1 MINSMSDIDLTVIS
15 SVKSRIQNVK
25 EVLLKIPEQRKL
37 KCPFKQIDKNP
48 PKFIYKPRFVFANE
62 AISQNVKIE
71 LLKIIDDIHLYLKQY
86 STDKFVILK
95 DIIDTDPD
103 NKNSIISLLEN
114 DVYKT
119 DHVYGEY
126 LVEIKEDYYEI
137 SYYRRDKK
145 VLTLPN
151 QPKTTNLED
160 FVKSDAI
167 NQIQTQFI
175 KLWSVLENEIERC
188 KNQYLSKLEIEKEG
202 EVRVIKQLLA
212 HKECEFLDFKS
223 HMYKLNSENI
233 KTKLEQKKEFLKDVL
248 GLINNKRYDDNFGKA
263 YLIVGVSEE
272 GGEYNRIHR
281 NIDTVNKQSIIQI
294 LNEFIFPSI
303 DIEINEYYI
312 SGDKD
317 NILFSNVNKERY
329 DRIILLTLKY
339 EIGIVYELKKKIGNP
354 AENVKLYY
362 EGTSFT
368 RDGSHTRRMMQQDRY
383 KIMNLHGDIH
393 EGDDI
398 IYDIR
403 ELSLENSFPD
413 DKKHLMKADLIE
425 NYINLI
431 ETKDL
436 THNSLMKLLESIER
450 EILVIIHFQTQNKK
464 FIPTIIKFIE
474 FSCRYLEK
482 KEIIPSRKLFYLLR
496 ELSSVPEILR
506 EINRICL
513 TSLIKR
519 YQTGERDWHFINL
532 LKNCGYFK
540 DLFEEILKA
549 IDSKDIE
556 LLTNLTGLEFKVH
569 DFDHD
574 KWKMITTLIERKET
588 LNRDEGGNLS
598 ADDQRIVKYID
609 NIIKKIEKF

>member
-1 MINSMSDIDLTVIS
+1 MSDTNLTVIS
-15 SVKSRIQNVK
+15 SIKSKVQNIQ
-25 EVLLKIPEQRKL
+25 EILLKIPEQRKL
-37 KCPFKQIDKNP
+37 KCTFKQIEKNP
-48 PKFIYKPRFVFANE
+48 AKFIYKPRFVLVHE
-62 AISQNVKIE
+62 AIAQNVKIE
-71 LLKIIDDIHLYLKQY
+71 LFKIIDDIHLHLKRY
-86 STDKFVILK
+86 STDNFVNLK
-95 DIIDTDPD
+95 DIIDTDPE
-103 NKNSIISLLEN
+103 NKNSIIFLLEN

-126 LVEIKEDYYEI
+126 LVEIKEDYNEI

-145 VLTLPN
+145 VLTLPV
-151 QPKTTNLED
+151 QPKTTDLED
-160 FVKSDAI
+160 FVKNDAI
-167 NQIQTQFI
+167 KQIQTQFI

-188 KNQYLSKLEIEKEG
+188 KNQYLSKLEIEKEE
-202 EVRVIKQLLA
+202 EVRFIKQLLA

-233 KTKLEQKKEFLKDVL
+233 KTKLAQKKEFLKDIL

-263 YLIVGVSEE
+263 YLIVGVSEK
-272 GGEYNRIHR
+272 GGEYNGIHR
-281 NIDTVNKQSIIQI
+281 NIDKVNKQSIIQI

-317 NILFSNVNKERY
+317 NILFSNVNKKGY

-339 EIGIVYELKKKIGNP
+339 EVEIVYELKKKIGNP
-354 AENVKLYY
+354 AENVKFYY

-368 RDGSHTRRMMQQDRY
+368 RDGSHTRRMMQLDRY
-383 KIMNLHGDIH
+383 KIMNLRGDLHG
-393 EGDDI
+393 GDDT
-398 IYDIR
+398 IYDMR
-403 ELSLENSFPD
+403 EWSMENSFPD

-436 THNSLMKLLESIER
+436 THNSLMKLLESIEG
-450 EILVIIHFQTQNKK
+450 EILVFIHFQTQNKK
-464 FIPTIIKFIE
+464 FIPTIINFIE

-506 EINRICL
+506 EINKICF
-513 TSLIKR
+513 TSLVKR

-556 LLTNLTGLEFKVH
+556 LLTSLAGLEFEVH
-569 DFDHD
+569 DFNHD
-574 KWKMITTLIERKET
+574 KWKMITSLIERKET
-588 LNRDEGGNLS
+588 LDHDEEGNLS

-609 NIIKKIEKF
+609 NIMEKIENF